1 MPGIAGSR
9 YHGRIM
15 TSTPNTLSL
24 DALDSRLSVPTRQ
37 LAEPG
42 PDETALLRILRSAVR
57 VPDHGKRVPFRFL
70 RIAGGAR
77 EALADAAS
85 LRLREREPNPSEGA
99 VDKLRSRFLLFQ
111 HYAAQIVERDSA
123 PRAQLEVAEV
133 PGVVSDSRDAKVAA
147 IPMAAR
153 FAVDSWFYDNGLP
166 AAILPLADWNAG
178 EGPDVG
184 F

>member
-1 MPGIAGSR
+1 MDCID
-9 YHGRIM
+9 H
-15 TSTPNTLSL
+15 SL
-24 DALDSRLSVPTRQ
+24 T
-37 LAEPG
+37 
-42 PDETALLRILRSAVR
+42 TT
-57 VPDHGKRVPFRFL
+57 RFL
-70 RIAGGAR
+70 RLLEAR
-77 EALADAAS
+77 GM
-85 LRLREREPNPSEGA
+85 LRYHTVEER
-99 VDKLRSRFLLFQ
+99 VLRSRFLLFQ

-147 IPMAAR
+147 VPMAAR